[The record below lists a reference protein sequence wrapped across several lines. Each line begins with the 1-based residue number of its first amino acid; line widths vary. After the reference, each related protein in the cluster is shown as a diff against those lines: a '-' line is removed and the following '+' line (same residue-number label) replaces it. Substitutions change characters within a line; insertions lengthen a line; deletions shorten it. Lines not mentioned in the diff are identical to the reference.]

1 MRKGKDPDPGGPKT
15 CGSRSPTLKLC
26 IAEVKS
32 YVSASYNPLLIYC
45 DEKEN
50 KDFDLNWFVRPFE
63 LRGESRPILSLWTGG
78 LAIFVLDLTQPFL
91 WQSRNMCRLPLLSV
105 RLLRF
110 TIFRSLERRHKGMR
124 KSVLFYRIRIHNIL
138 IRIQILIIGSVH
150 WITDP
155 DRDPALLVNGFQDAS
170 KKIFLFL

>member
-50 KDFDLNWFVRPFE
+50 KDFDLN
-63 LRGESRPILSLWTGG
+63 
-78 LAIFVLDLTQPFL
+78 
-91 WQSRNMCRLPLLSV
+91 
-105 RLLRF
+105 
-110 TIFRSLERRHKGMR
+110 
-124 KSVLFYRIRIHNIL
+124 
-138 IRIQILIIGSVH
+138 
-150 WITDP
+150 
-155 DRDPALLVNGFQDAS
+155 
-170 KKIFLFL
+170 